1 MADTTINDSMLKAM
15 KAVTTDKSKST
26 KLKSDINLQTMDWMS
41 LLVAQLKNQD
51 MYNQTDNTQM
61 MTQMAQYSQIQAV
74 QSMVSLQEEIFA
86 MNTSSYAS
94 SLIGKDVTVATL
106 EKSTD
111 STGTTD
117 KLVTTKG
124 KITGVTLFEGSPM
137 IYIGDKKFSF
147 NQIMLIGDVPD
158 GSSSSTGTGT
168 DTTKTGGTTGGTT
181 NNTTGGSGDN
191 TTNNNTGG
199 NSTNSQTSGSGG
211 SGN

>member
-1 MADTTINDSMLKAM
+1 MADTTINDSMLKAL

-94 SLIGKDVTVATL
+94 SLIGKDVTVAAL

-111 STGTTD
+111 STGTSE

-147 NQIMLIGDVPD
+147 SQIMLIGDVPT
-158 GSSSSTGTGT
+158 SSSPSGSGGSTP
-168 DTTKTGGTTGGTT
+168 
-181 NNTTGGSGDN
+181 NNNAGGSGDN
-191 TTNNNTGG
+191 TTPNNNAG
-199 NSTNSQTSGSGG
+199 GSGG